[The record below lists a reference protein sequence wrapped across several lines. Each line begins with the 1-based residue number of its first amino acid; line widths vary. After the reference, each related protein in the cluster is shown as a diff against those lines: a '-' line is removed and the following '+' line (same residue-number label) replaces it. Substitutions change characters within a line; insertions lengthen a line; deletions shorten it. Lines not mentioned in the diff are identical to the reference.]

1 MHVTL
6 SDQPPARTI
15 NVARSARSPAES
27 LQTRSIIPRSL
38 IGGDRDARHARQLW
52 CAFSQP
58 SWPASPLSTWTNL
71 PCSPLHPITMAERR
85 KQEILDK
92 KAKLAELKRAREER
106 IQQSSTSSSRASA
119 SASPASTRPSS
130 VALHERVHRS
140 EEIDAI
146 LKSAG
151 VVGPSL
157 SSGFGTKS
165 ADASPKRGTGG
176 SSVGAGEDS
185 SSTPAPS
192 SPGGPS
198 IASALSDPTP
208 TMEASEAAAPVAA
221 PQPVAAPTTSTPPVV
236 VVPPKVLYDKSIQT
250 SQSTPLTRAAWTTTS
265 TSTEPTL
272 TPDPSS
278 SHDHVDTSAA
288 GRENAD
294 ELRARILRE
303 LEEERLSL
311 EVQIA
316 QEKRLAEQEL
326 RALRSKGLAPPE
338 LANVLGSGGFL
349 EFLEESTKIVQRALS
364 DSYDYLK
371 DYSVNASQ
379 EGEEG
384 DGAKVRL
391 LGGWTDDKVV
401 RGRSITA
408 VDWSPKFPEL
418 FVASY
423 NKTSLTVN
431 EPDGIVCVWNLHL
444 RERPEYVFHAQ
455 SDVLSVCFS
464 PFQPNLIIGGTY
476 SGQILLWDTRSKHP
490 YAVFKTPL
498 SAAGHT
504 HPVYSL
510 SIVGTQHAHNLISAS
525 TDGTVCAWT
534 LDLLARPHE
543 TLTLT
548 HPSHTKTEEV
558 SITALAFPSADAA
571 SFCVGTE
578 EGNIYTAQRY
588 DRAGS
593 KAGLVMTEVYKG
605 HSGPVTSLEFHPPT
619 GSVDLSDLFL
629 SSGVDWTVKLWRLTN
644 PNATASSTS
653 TSHKT
658 NPSSTSTT
666 SSNTNSN
673 LVPKQPTGS
682 TLIRPLFS
690 FEDSTDYLFD
700 VKWHPHHPS
709 IFAIVDGSGK
719 FDLWNLNIDAEV
731 PLVSTV
737 VGDKGLNRLCWD
749 KEGKKVALGGAEG
762 KVWVYEVHQDLVTPR
777 ENEWELMR
785 KTCNTALSLG
795 LGM

>member
-1 MHVTL
+1 M
-6 SDQPPARTI
+6 S
-15 NVARSARSPAES
+15 SASAHS
-27 LQTRSIIPRSL
+27 
-38 IGGDRDARHARQLW
+38 
-52 CAFSQP
+52 CV
-58 SWPASPLSTWTNL
+58 
-71 PCSPLHPITMAERR
+71 AERR

-92 KAKLAELKRAREER
+92 KAKLAELKRARQER
-106 IQQSSTSSSRASA
+106 IQLSYSSRAS
-119 SASPASTRPSS
+119 PALTRPSS
-130 VALHERVHRS
+130 APLHDNLHRS
-140 EEIDAI
+140 DEIDAL
-146 LKSAG
+146 LKNAGVGSSISGVGAVGTDTTSANASSKRVRASGSSAG
-151 VVGPSL
+151 
-157 SSGFGTKS
+157 
-165 ADASPKRGTGG
+165 GG
-176 SSVGAGEDS
+176 DDS
-185 SSTPAPS
+185 TCTPAPS
-192 SPGGPS
+192 SPGLPS
-198 IASALSDPTP
+198 TSSLPSDPTP
-208 TMEASEAAAPVAA
+208 TVSQDTVAAAAALDVAA
-221 PQPVAAPTTSTPPVV
+221 PPPQPPIAAPTTPAPPLVA
-236 VVPPKVLYDKSIQT
+236 VPPKVLYDKSIQT

-265 TSTEPTL
+265 TSTHADPTRS
-272 TPDPSS
+272 PDRSS
-278 SHDHVDTSAA
+278 SHDPDDTSPSAA

-311 EVQIA
+311 EAQIA
-316 QEKRLAEQEL
+316 QEKRLAEREL
-326 RALRSKGLAPPE
+326 RALRGKGLEPPE

-349 EFLEESTKIVQRALS
+349 EFLDSSTKIVQRALS

-371 DYSVNASQ
+371 DYSVNPTQ
-379 EGEEG
+379 DGEEG

-391 LGGWTDDKVV
+391 LGGWTDDKLV

-464 PFQPNLIIGGTY
+464 PFHPNLIIGGTY

-548 HPSHTKTEEV
+548 HPTHSKTDEV
-558 SITALAFPSADAA
+558 SITALAFPSGDAA

-593 KAGLVMTEVYKG
+593 KAGLVMTEVYKA
-605 HSGPVTSLEFHPPT
+605 HSGPVTSLEFHPAT

-629 SSGVDWTVKLWRLTN
+629 SSGVDWTVKLWRWGQTGTTN
-644 PNATASSTS
+644 SINSSNNNNNT
-653 TSHKT
+653 TTNLKT
-658 NPSSTSTT
+658 NPSSTSNPSTT
-666 SSNTNSN
+666 STSALNPKPNS
-673 LVPKQPTGS
+673 GS
-682 TLIRPLFS
+682 TLIKPLFS

-709 IFAIVDGSGK
+709 IFACVDGSGK
-719 FDLWNLNIDAEV
+719 FDLWNLNVDAEV

-737 VGDKGLNRLCWD
+737 VGGKGLNRLCWD
-749 KEGKKVALGGAEG
+749 KEGRRVALGGAEG

-785 KTCNTALSLG
+785 KTCNHALSLG
-795 LGM
+795 LGGM

>member
-1 MHVTL
+1 MRAYSETRL
-6 SDQPPARTI
+6 PAD
-15 NVARSARSPAES
+15 S
-27 LQTRSIIPRSL
+27 LQSESEEPGGANWAQLGAIETRDTRAKCVP
-38 IGGDRDARHARQLW
+38 
-52 CAFSQP
+52 FSQP
-58 SWPASPLSTWTNL
+58 PRGRPVSPLSTWTNT
-71 PCSPLHPITMAERR
+71 PCSPLPPITMAERR

-106 IQQSSTSSSRASA
+106 IQLSSTSSSRA

-146 LKSAG
+146 LKNAG

-165 ADASPKRGTGG
+165 AEASPKRGTAG

-198 IASALSDPTP
+198 IASAPSDPTP
-208 TMEASEAAAPVAA
+208 TIEANEAAAPVAA
-221 PQPVAAPTTSTPPVV
+221 PQPVAAPTTSAPPVV
-236 VVPPKVLYDKSIQT
+236 VAPPKVLYDKSIQT

-265 TSTEPTL
+265 TSTDPTRS
-272 TPDPSS
+272 PDPSS
-278 SHDHVDTSAA
+278 SSHDPVDTSAA

-311 EVQIA
+311 EAQIA

-349 EFLEESTKIVQRALS
+349 EFLDSSTKIVQRALS
-364 DSYDYLK
+364 DSYDYLM

-464 PFQPNLIIGGTY
+464 PFHPNLIIGGTY

-644 PNATASSTS
+644 PNATTSSTS

-673 LVPKQPTGS
+673 LIAKQPTGS

-709 IFAIVDGSGK
+709 IFATVDGSGK

-737 VGDKGLNRLCWD
+737 VGEKGLNRLCWD

-762 KVWVYEVHQDLVTPR
+762 KVWVYEVHQGRSGSRGETFSKGNQGR
-777 ENEWELMR
+777 
-785 KTCNTALSLG
+785 S
-795 LGM
+795 